1 MQPAQMSLLPDQVPA
16 PPPILLAQLPES
28 QVAAAI
34 GELARLIAKT
44 ATTPNTETGEGDDE

>member
-1 MQPAQMSLLPDQVPA
+1 MTVQPAQMSLLPDQVPA

-44 ATTPNTETGEGDDE
+44 ATTRTGEGDDE